1 MRLNQQMR
9 QRLLA
14 IIMANTKFT
23 KHSEETIQKAFMEAE
38 EKLTPKEIKAVLE
51 KYPEFFSK
59 FCVNFHVYH
68 KDILTKEEQE
78 QFTYLHFTFIRVI
91 GKSEVQKEDS
101 SYYYYKTHLNPT
113 NILSWFKDYPE
124 LEFVRLTKENII
136 SDLKKITMEKE
147 LTSFISTCTTDKQI
161 ILTLPEFEK
170 YFNEAGI
177 ISATGGSNLPVTTNL
192 INLVKSYLN

>member
-9 QRLLA
+9 QRLIA
-14 IIMANTKFT
+14 IIMANTKFP
-23 KHSEETIQKAFMEAE
+23 KHSDETIQKAFMEAE
-38 EKLTPKEIKAVLE
+38 KKLTPKEIKVVLE
-51 KYPEFFSK
+51 KYPQFFPK

-78 QFTYLHFTFIRVI
+78 QFTYLYSTFISVI
-91 GKSEVQKEDS
+91 GKPEVQKEGR
-101 SYYYYKTHLNPT
+101 SYYYETHLNPE

-136 SDLKKITMEKE
+136 SDLRKINMEKE
-147 LTSFISTCTTDKQI
+147 LTSFVYTCTTDRQI

-177 ISATGGSNLPVTTNL
+177 IPATGGSNLPVTTNL
-192 INLVKSYLN
+192 INLVKSYLK